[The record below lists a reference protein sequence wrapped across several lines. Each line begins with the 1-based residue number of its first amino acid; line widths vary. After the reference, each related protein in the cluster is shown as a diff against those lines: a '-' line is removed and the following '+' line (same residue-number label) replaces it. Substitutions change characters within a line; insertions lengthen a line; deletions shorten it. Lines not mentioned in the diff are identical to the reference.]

1 MFGHDR
7 RFPVTG
13 SRACERVDTIREVH
27 SLVGHLAVRIVR
39 GLRALAG
46 LEPLA
51 WWGAQTAHALT
62 SIALRIDRLPE
73 PPPGAEPR
81 SVPSPAIRAWAEG
94 VHPGWDPGYRERVQ
108 LALRGLMDV
117 LESAIAGRELS
128 PREAEYLAQAREDA
142 SRAGNIA
149 CWLAPLDLG
158 VQAAARHLHQEESA
172 AARAI
177 AARAVRAIAARG
189 VAQ

>member
-1 MFGHDR
+1 MFGFDR

-13 SRACERVDTIREVH
+13 SPSYARLDTIREVH
-27 SLVGHLAVRIVR
+27 SLVGHFAIGLIR

-51 WWGAQTAHALT
+51 WWGVQTVHSLT

-81 SVPSPAIRAWAEG
+81 SVPSPAIRAWAEAL
-94 VHPGWDPGYRERVQ
+94 HPGWDPGYRERVQ

-128 PREAEYLAQAREDA
+128 PSEAEYLARARRAPYSDA
-142 SRAGNIA
+142 SEAGKIA
-149 CWLAPLDLG
+149 RWLAPLDLG
-158 VQAAARHLHQEESA
+158 VAAAARHLHQEESVA
-172 AARAI
+172 AQAI
-177 AARAVRAIAARG
+177 AARAVR
-189 VAQ
+189 Q